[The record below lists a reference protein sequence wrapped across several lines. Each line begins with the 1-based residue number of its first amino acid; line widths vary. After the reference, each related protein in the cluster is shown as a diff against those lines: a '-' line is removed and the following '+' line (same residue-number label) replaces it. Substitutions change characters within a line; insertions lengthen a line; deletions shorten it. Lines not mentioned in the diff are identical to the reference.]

1 MKKFILNFITR
12 YLSSVYKFD
21 IMYLND
27 GEKSVALRHLS
38 QPEVRKLFLAYRNAH
53 VVQLQNVTNVNDL
66 ERVKG
71 ALLFTSKVLLEIDR
85 ELENQK
91 KKDEEK

>member
-1 MKKFILNFITR
+1 MNLIIR

-38 QPEVRKLFLAYRNAH
+38 HPEVKKMFVAYRNAH
-53 VVQLQNVTNVNDL
+53 ISQLQNATNVLDL
-66 ERVKG
+66 ERIKG

-85 ELENQK
+85 ELENSR